1 MPIYEY
7 QCTNES
13 CRRMY
18 DQLEP
23 STAPKIQP
31 CIDCGSRAERLM
43 SAPSIGNAN
52 SDSSSKGYSSAKF
65 ESSECPGGMSGHLE
79 GLVISM
85 AIPVPHYI
93 AEKIVKLEKQKR
105 AAPNN

>member
-23 STAPKIQP
+23 STAPKTQP
-31 CIDCGSRAERLM
+31 CIDCGSLAERLM

-52 SDSSSKGYSSAKF
+52 SDSSSKGYSSAKS
-65 ESSECPGGMSGHLE
+65 ESSECSCGMSGHLE
-79 GLVISM
+79 GLVIGM
-85 AIPVPHYI
+85 TIPVPHHI